1 VIAITK
7 SLIDAAGMARG
18 LNARHRRVDQ
28 PVFVPTLLEASMS
41 VRKSL
46 FTLATL
52 AIVALQPMAAVA
64 QQSDAAAYSRLA
76 RDAAALSRSDAEGL
90 EALLNDRPDDLT
102 ARVKLLGFYFRGAM
116 GLYGHD
122 ATIEARR
129 RHILW
134 LIAHHPDSE
143 VVDLSE
149 ATIDRAGHALADPAG
164 YAQAS
169 ALWLEEARRHEA
181 SGAVLRH
188 AARFF
193 QLSDKER
200 AVSLLRQAQRA
211 EPGNRELSA
220 QIGYVYALAILGVE
234 MINQNGLPTSHNLEE
249 ARGDFAVR
257 AIGELKASPDAI
269 TVGIA
274 GTVVGQYGLMLSG
287 MLRGTGKFAVD
298 YFPLAEAFL
307 GHAREIDPA
316 NAAWASNLEELRK
329 LRASA
334 R

>member
-1 VIAITK
+1 
-7 SLIDAAGMARG
+7 
-18 LNARHRRVDQ
+18 
-28 PVFVPTLLEASMS
+28 MS

-46 FTLATL
+46 LAL
-52 AIVALQPMAAVA
+52 AALTIVALHPIAAVA

-76 RDAAALSRSDAEGL
+76 RDAAALSQSDVEGL
-90 EALLNDRPDDLT
+90 EAALNDRPGDLA
-102 ARVKLLGFYFRGAM
+102 ARAKLLGFYFHGGMR
-116 GLYGHD
+116 LYGHD

-134 LIAHHPDSE
+134 LIVNHPDSE

-169 ALWLEEARRHEA
+169 ALWLEEARRHEKSA
-181 SGAVLRH
+181 TVLRH

-193 QLSDKER
+193 QLSDKQR
-200 AVSLLRQAQRA
+200 AVSLLRQAQHA

-220 QIGYVYALAILGVE
+220 QIGYVYALAILGVD
-234 MINQNGLPTSHNLEE
+234 MINQNGLPISHNLEE
-249 ARGDFAVR
+249 ARGDFALR
-257 AIGELKASPDAI
+257 AVDALKASTDAI

-274 GTVVGQYGLMLSG
+274 GTVVGQYGLMLTG

-298 YFPLAEAFL
+298 YFPLAEALL
-307 GHAREIDPA
+307 GRAREIDPA
-316 NAAWASNLEELRK
+316 NPGWASNLEELRK
-329 LRASA
+329 LRASV